1 MKLKDIAI
9 KKEWNEFAVVPKE
22 TMTPIPCYFSCV
34 RIDRSK
40 VPENLYVYSLRESD
54 DVSQPASIEE
64 NVIVNHFGDIVL
76 DHKLENL
83 PIALLLEDLQYDEE
97 GNLIETV

>member
-1 MKLKDIAI
+1 MKLKDIAKI
-9 KKEWNEFAVVPKE
+9 NEWSEFAVVPLE
-22 TMTPIPCYFSCV
+22 TMIPIPCYFTCL

-40 VPENLYVYSLRESD
+40 VPANLYVYSLREND
-54 DVSQPASIEE
+54 NGSQPASIEE

-83 PIALLLEDLQYDEE
+83 PIPLSLEEFQYDEE
-97 GNLIETV
+97 GNLIETE